1 MEFFGKFG
9 KHVVG
14 ALVAVVCMAGSASA
28 TTIIN
33 GSFEDVTGL
42 SGGGAVSN
50 GEPVGWT
57 YTGGGGF
64 GVQVLASPPF
74 TPSGVDGLRYVESYA
89 GPAEIGT
96 LSQVVAG
103 LTIGTTYELSFLWGN
118 RQDAFDMVVAMGGNS
133 FAVSGTG
140 LINMT
145 AESFQFVASST
156 SETLALT
163 WNFGTEVS
171 GALDNFELSQVG
183 GPVEVAEPAVPASLG
198 LGLLGL
204 YLLRCRNRI

>member
-1 MEFFGKFG
+1 MVLFRTFGKSI
-9 KHVVG
+9 VG
-14 ALVAVVCMAGSASA
+14 ALVAAAFMTGGANA

-33 GSFEDVTGL
+33 GSFEDITGMAD
-42 SGGGAVSN
+42 SGTFAN
-50 GEPVGWT
+50 GVPVGWT
-57 YTGGGGF
+57 YVGGGGF
-64 GVQVLASPPF
+64 GVQVLESPPF
-74 TPSGVDGLRYVESYA
+74 APSGVDGLRYVESYA

-118 RQDAFDMVVAMGGNS
+118 RQDAFDMEVAMGGNS

-140 LINMT
+140 LIDMV

-183 GPVEVAEPAVPASLG
+183 GPVDVAEPAVPASLG

-204 YLLRCRNRI
+204 YLLRRRNRI